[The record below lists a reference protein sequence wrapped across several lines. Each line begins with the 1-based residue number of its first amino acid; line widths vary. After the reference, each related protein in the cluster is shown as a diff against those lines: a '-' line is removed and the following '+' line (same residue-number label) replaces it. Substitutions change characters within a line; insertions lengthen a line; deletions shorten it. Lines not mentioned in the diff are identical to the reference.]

1 MITQRALSQA
11 LGSRG
16 LVCPRPP
23 QGSPRPGDRGVAR
36 HRACV
41 LHADKRVEPGR
52 RRSRGLPLRPGS
64 GAPTNGGG
72 RVCSKGFLAANLSL
86 PPPTHTPRLGRL
98 LPSLLRHCSAQGLM
112 LAPPAPWR
120 AWAGWF
126 PAPKSPSAPRPTP
139 DRGSQAPLA
148 KPEPPGDTEPSPMP
162 DLGACTSARSPSGRC
177 EVRWAPAARPAEP
190 ASRRP
195 EPPAAPA
202 NCASRRAAQ
211 RWARPEGAVKGTS
224 PAEVGASLLLSG
236 APSPLGIAAGPSR
249 QMAAGFGGGGL
260 GRGAAAGLLAFL
272 SPSGR
277 RSLC

>member
-1 MITQRALSQA
+1 MIAQRALSQA

-23 QGSPRPGDRGVAR
+23 QGSP
-36 HRACV
+36 
-41 LHADKRVEPGR
+41 
-52 RRSRGLPLRPGS
+52 SRGQGRGQAPRLRAPCGQTGGT
-64 GAPTNGGG
+64 GAQTVQRPPAPPRLRGTHQRWRPCLQQG
-72 RVCSKGFLAANLSL
+72 LSCRKPVTA
-86 PPPTHTPRLGRL
+86 PPPHTPRLGRL

-126 PAPKSPSAPRPTP
+126 PAPKSPSAPHPTP

-195 EPPAAPA
+195 EPPAVPT

-236 APSPLGIAAGPSR
+236 APGPLGIAAGPSR